1 MIKRFYFRCEKSKYS
16 QNPVEKVDSDGDWV
30 RYEDH
35 AEEVRELE
43 RASEADDLAIYELE
57 EEIAELKRQ
66 LLTYKEAKGEASLDE
81 MVKLWPAGTL

>member
-1 MIKRFYFRCEKSKYS
+1 MIKRYS
-16 QNPVEKVDSDGDWV
+16 MYCPYMADMPEVCAEPDSDGDWV

-43 RASEADDLAIYELE
+43 RTITAHDLAINELE

-66 LLTYKEAKGEASLDE
+66 LLRYKEAKGEASLDE
-81 MVKLWPAGTL
+81 MVKLWPNRTI